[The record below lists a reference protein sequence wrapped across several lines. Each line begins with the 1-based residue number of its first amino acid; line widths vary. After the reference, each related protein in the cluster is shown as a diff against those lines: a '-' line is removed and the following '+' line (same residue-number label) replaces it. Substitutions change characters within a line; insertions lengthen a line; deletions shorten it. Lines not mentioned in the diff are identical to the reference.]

1 MGDKPPSTELY
12 EQNSQHQT
20 HTHTHTLR
28 LHLRHHDHTQTRPRT
43 HWQTPHAH
51 NTHTHNTLSVRHHTQ
66 PTETTY
72 ARKSHQIADT
82 TALLRTYE
90 KASEHWFVFDKMQ
103 TQIDS
108 DKRLRASE
116 LFLESIGAFREA
128 TCLGHHARLRSG
140 VANSIPH
147 LKTRGRAANLTPQR
161 AHSDQRQNIIIFFIG
176 IEKKA
181 F

>member
-1 MGDKPPSTELY
+1 MGDKPPSTEQY

-28 LHLRHHDHTQTRPRT
+28 LHLRHHDHTQTRPHT

-66 PTETTY
+66 HTETTY

-82 TALLRTYE
+82 TALLRTYGGIE
-90 KASEHWFVFDKMQ
+90 KASELWFVFDKMQ

-116 LFLESIGAFREA
+116 QFLESIGAFREA
-128 TCLGHHARLRSG
+128 TYLGHPCQTQIRGSQLNPPSENARAGSQSHPATRAQRS
-140 VANSIPH
+140 AP
-147 LKTRGRAANLTPQR
+147 K
-161 AHSDQRQNIIIFFIG
+161 
-176 IEKKA
+176 
-181 F
+181 